1 MFKFFTSDLRRNLIK
16 ILCLTVGLA
25 VGFLLVAKIYFEQTY
40 DSFFPNIDRIYHV
53 TESVDENGE
62 YKEYDYTPGGTAH
75 ELQRNIPQIE
85 IATRISPLTG
95 ATSIKLEDGRIFE
108 VEKITLADTCFFDVL
123 STPIIEGNPHEIF
136 AVEDNVIIPRSL
148 AEKIGGDVIG
158 LRMSNIGW
166 GDEYKA
172 TIAGVYEDYPL
183 NSTIANA
190 VYLSMPTVKKFRWE
204 GSADNLLGNDA
215 YLSYVLLAKGA
226 NPDELHPRILT
237 HLKTKLPEEA
247 FTISDYK
254 IWLRPLSGSYSSKE
268 GVKTM
273 SWMLGMLAVVMLM
286 CAGLNYLLI
295 VIGQLAHRGK
305 EMAIRK
311 CYGTDRK
318 KLFLRVM
325 GESLFF
331 LIISLGL
338 AVLLSF
344 SLSNLCQELLGYT
357 PKELFSTG
365 QVWIVEGIVC
375 AVLLIITGIIPSII
389 YSKIPVAHA
398 FHPATHGRKG
408 WKLALLAIQFFAT
421 GLIMCLLVLVGRQ
434 YSMVGSL
441 DIGLEYENIGVFM
454 RNNLSEERVNTIIK
468 ELEKLPF
475 IEKAASS
482 NRDLA
487 EPGSGNNM
495 WTEGK
500 EENQVNLADMEF
512 INPDMIDVMGI
523 KFIQGGNFHEST
535 DSTLNEIIVEERFID
550 VLHKYFGETDRDI
563 VGKTVYITGHQI
575 GDVYNPL
582 FTIVGVIE
590 NIRRG
595 GYESERADTRAGVFF
610 PMNWRMGRI
619 FVRFTELTP
628 EHLKEAQRIIDSLKD
643 GSETYIIPY
652 KTQIYAKRDT
662 IRRFGTSVMVVGIA
676 IILIALIGLIG
687 YVADEVNRRAKEI
700 AIRKVNGTP
709 AAKIVRL
716 FCIDILKVA
725 VPSLI
730 FGGAV
735 AMIVGQRWLSQFT
748 DRVSLSPLSMVICL
762 IVLLL
767 LITGVVVINSL
778 RVARSNPVDHLRSE

>member
-40 DSFFPNIDRIYHV
+40 DSFFPNIDRLYKV

-62 YKEYDYTPGGTAH
+62 YKEYDFTPGGTAV

-85 IATRISPLTG
+85 VATRITDLTG
-95 ATSIKLEDGRIFE
+95 GTNIKLEDGRLFG
-108 VEKITLADTCFFDVL
+108 VDNFTLADTCFFDVL
-123 STPIIEGNPHEIF
+123 STPIIEGNPHEIL
-136 AVEDNVIIPRSL
+136 AVETQVMIPRSL
-148 AEKIGGDVIG
+148 AEKIGGEVIG
-158 LRMSNIGW
+158 LRFSVIDW
-166 GDEYKA
+166 GDDFKA
-172 TIAGVYEDYPL
+172 TIGGVYEDYPL
-183 NSTIANA
+183 NSSIENA
-190 VYLSMPTVKKFRWE
+190 VYMAMPTIKQLFWDGTE
-204 GSADNLLGNDA
+204 NLLGNDR
-215 YLSYVLLAKGA
+215 YVSYVLLTKGTD
-226 NPDELHPRILT
+226 PEELHPKILS
-237 HLKTKLPEEA
+237 HLKGKLPETT

-254 IWLRPLSGSYSSKE
+254 VWLRPLMGRYSSQA

-273 SWMLGMLAVVMLM
+273 SWMLGMLAVIMLM

-295 VIGQLAHRGK
+295 VIGQLAARGK

-331 LIISLGL
+331 LVISLVL
-338 AVLLSF
+338 AILLSF
-344 SLSNLCQELLGYT
+344 SLSDLCNELLGYT
-357 PKELFSTG
+357 PQQLFSTG
-365 QVWIVEGIVC
+365 QVWVVEGSVC
-375 AVLLIITGIIPSII
+375 LALFILTGIIPSII
-389 YSKIPVAHA
+389 YSRTPVTHA
-398 FHPATHGRKG
+398 FRPATHGRKG
-408 WKLALLAIQFFAT
+408 WKLALLALQFFAT

-434 YSMVGSL
+434 YSMVGNL
-441 DIGLEYENIGVFM
+441 KIGLDYENIGVFM
-454 RNNLSEERVNTIIK
+454 RNGLSEERLSTIM
-468 ELEKLPF
+468 EEVQKLPF
-475 IEKAASS
+475 VELASTS
-482 NRDLA
+482 NRDLSDPA
-487 EPGSGNNM
+487 SGNNM

-500 EENQVNLADMEF
+500 EENQVNIADMEF

-523 KFIQGGNFHEST
+523 KFLQGGNFHENA
-535 DSTLNEIIVEERFID
+535 DSITNEIIVEERFIG
-550 VLHKYFGETDRDI
+550 VLQKYFGETDNDI
-563 VGKTVYITGHQI
+563 VGKSVYITGHA
-575 GDVYNPL
+575 DVGPIQP

-590 NIRRG
+590 NIHRG
-595 GYESERADTRAGVFF
+595 GFEIDRADTRAGVLF
-610 PMNWRMGRI
+610 PMKWKMGRI

-628 EHLKEAQRIIDSLKD
+628 ENLKAVQRVINSLKD
-643 GSETYIIPY
+643 DEEIYITPY
-652 KTQIYAKRDT
+652 KSHINAKRNT

-730 FGGAV
+730 LGGAV
-735 AMIVGQRWLSQFT
+735 AMIVGQHWLAQFT

-767 LITGVVVINSL
+767 LITSVVVINSL
-778 RVARSNPVDHLRSE
+778 RVARSNPVEHLRSE